1 MEMEEN
7 KKIFN
12 WKIIGGALMVFL
24 LLFCL
29 AKIAEL
35 SNEISNLNSQISG
48 YQNQVNNMRNEINAI
63 YDNVDEKLKK
73 EASLL
78 SSVDY
83 SVGELNTE
91 THMVSVTLKVVPKT
105 LTDDMQLSVKVGS
118 ETVALDRNG
127 NQFSAT
133 FPVNMF
139 VAYDEYPM
147 LNIVSGETTKTEKLE
162 DVEISNLFTRYLPN
176 TYASMETSETLKN
189 GKLSIDGILRFDEK
203 PVALDSD
210 ITVTKIE
217 LITVKNDQEI
227 DRKDITANAESSAY
241 HVPVNLSYDAKY
253 GDKFC
258 IYVLAKDSLGYT
270 HKTLVLF
277 WNDLDENTH
286 NAVTTI
292 DGSEQIY
299 DPNGNLLTGGNE

>member
-1 MEMEEN
+1 MEEN
-7 KKIFN
+7 KKKFD
-12 WKIIGGALMVFL
+12 WKLAGFVAVFL
-24 LLFCL
+24 MLIFCL
-29 AKIAEL
+29 AKIYEL
-35 SNEISNLNSQISG
+35 ENQISNLSSQISG
-48 YQNQVNNMRNEINAI
+48 YQYQVNNMRYEINSI
-63 YDNVDEKLKK
+63 YDNIDEKLKK

-83 SVGELNTE
+83 SLGELNTE

-105 LTDDMQLSVKVGS
+105 LTDDMQLSVKVSS

-127 NQFSAT
+127 NEFSAT

-162 DVEISNLFTRYLPN
+162 DVEVSNLFTRYLPN
-176 TYASMETSETLKN
+176 TYASLETSEALKN

-203 PVALDSD
+203 PVAPDSD

-217 LITVKNDQEI
+217 MITVKNDQEI
-227 DRKDITANAESSAY
+227 DHRDITANAESSAY

-270 HKTLVLF
+270 HKTLVFF
-277 WNDLDENTH
+277 WNDLDENTDSAIS
-286 NAVTTI
+286 AV

-299 DPNGNLLTGGNE
+299 DQNGNLLTSGN